1 MTIASVGLTTGVVA
15 EGKRSF
21 WLHQAAEYVVGG
33 ALVATGLQS
42 PEPLVPTVIGALIA
56 LNTACADGP
65 LGAFRRVSRRL
76 HRVLDWLVLAVA
88 IAASAAPNL
97 DEATRIVM
105 IMIVIVFA
113 VVVWRTDYSPKQ
125 PRSVPSNPSRAD
137 DLGRQAGRLAGR
149 AAGRARDK
157 WRQSR

>member
-1 MTIASVGLTTGVVA
+1 VVA

-21 WLHQAAEYVVGG
+21 WMHQAAEYLIGG

-42 PEPLVPTVIGALIA
+42 PEPLVPTLVGTLIA

-76 HRVLDWLVLAVA
+76 HRILDWLVLAVS
-88 IAASAAPNL
+88 IGASALPNL

-105 IMIVIVFA
+105 IMIVVVFA

-125 PRSVPSNPSRAD
+125 PRSVSSDPSRAD
-137 DLGRQAGRLAGR
+137 DLGRQAGRVAGH
-149 AAGRARDK
+149 AAARARDK
-157 WRQSR
+157 WRRSR